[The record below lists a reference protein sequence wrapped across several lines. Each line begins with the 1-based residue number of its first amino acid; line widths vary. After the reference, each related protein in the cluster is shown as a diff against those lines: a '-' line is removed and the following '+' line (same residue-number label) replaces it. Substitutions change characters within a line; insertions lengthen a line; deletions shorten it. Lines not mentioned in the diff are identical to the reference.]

1 MIGQFFSAAICLA
14 LLKLGWIVEDQLT
27 TRQVADAL
35 SVSES
40 SVKRWCDRGAIPT
53 IRTLGGHRRIPL
65 EGLLKFLEET
75 NRQVLVPSK
84 LKEPAEPHSRLVQ
97 APEELEDLLPQFESA
112 VIAGDEVT
120 CRSLLTKYYARHESF
135 AKLADEFIA
144 ATFHRIGELWD
155 CGSLEVYQERR
166 GCEVCHRVLHEFR
179 RLVPD
184 APPNAPVAIGAAPS
198 QDQYTLPSQIIE
210 LVLRECSWRATNLGA
225 NLPFD
230 TIAQAVHSYQPKLL
244 WLSVSHIENEGK
256 FVDEFATFSRQ
267 LPAHT
272 LVILGGRALNDG
284 LRPKLKYTAHCDNM
298 QQLAAFASA
307 LHGSQQKI
315 DASNN

>member
-1 MIGQFFSAAICLA
+1 
-14 LLKLGWIVEDQLT
+14 VEDQLS
-27 TRQVADAL
+27 TRHVAEAL
-35 SVSES
+35 NVSES

-65 EGLLKFLEET
+65 GGLLKFLEET
-75 NRQVLVPSK
+75 NRQVPYPSK
-84 LKEPAEPHSRLVQ
+84 LKEPVESSSRLSSK
-97 APEELEDLLPQFESA
+97 PEELEDLLPQFEKA
-112 VIAGDEVT
+112 VIAGDEVA
-120 CRSLLTKYYARHESF
+120 CRTLLTKYYARHESF

-179 RLVPD
+179 RLIPD

-198 QDQYTLPSQIIE
+198 DDQYTLPGQIIE
-210 LVLRECSWRATNLGA
+210 LVLRECSWRATNLGS
-225 NLPFD
+225 NLPFE
-230 TIAQAVHSYQPKLL
+230 TLAQAVYSYQPKLL
-244 WLSVSHIENEGK
+244 WLSVSHIKDEAK
-256 FVDEFATFSRQ
+256 FIKEYATFREQIS
-267 LPAHT
+267 AHT
-272 LVILGGRALNDG
+272 LVILGGRALHDG

-298 QQLAAFASA
+298 QQLAAFAFA
-307 LHGSQQKI
+307 LHGSPQKM

>member
-1 MIGQFFSAAICLA
+1 M
-14 LLKLGWIVEDQLT
+14 EDQLS

-53 IRTLGGHRRIPL
+53 VRTLGGHRRIPL
-65 EGLLKFLEET
+65 DGLLKFLGET

-84 LKEPAEPHSRLVQ
+84 LKESVELNSRLVTT
-97 APEELEDLLPQFESA
+97 PEELEDLLPQFEKA
-112 VIAGDEVT
+112 VIAGDEGT

-179 RLVPD
+179 RLVPE

-198 QDQYTLPSQIIE
+198 LDHYTLPGQIIE

-244 WLSVSHIENEGK
+244 WLSVSHIEHEAS
-256 FVDEFATFSRQ
+256 FVEEYATFSKQ

-272 LVILGGRALNDG
+272 LVVLGGRALSDA

-298 QQLAAFASA
+298 KQLAEFASA